1 MYDLGERVI
10 IVTGGSQGIGL
21 EIARRAAK
29 NKAKV
34 VIWDILEE
42 GAKKVQEEIT
52 NGGGECLSQIVD
64 VSNEEAVKLGL
75 EDVIKRYGDIY
86 GLVNNAGIARDNL
99 LIRLSSEAWEQVI
112 RTNLTSM
119 FYTCKYA
126 VRSMLKRKEGSIVN
140 ISSVVGLM
148 GNIGQVNYAASKAGV
163 IGLTKSIA
171 KEVASHNIRVN
182 AIAPGFIKTVM
193 TDKLSDDIKNK
204 FLQNIPMNRFGSCE
218 EVANVVLFLLSS
230 ESSYITGAVINVNG
244 GLYM

>member
-64 VSNEEAVKLGL
+64 VSNEEAIKLGI

>member
-1 MYDLGERVI
+1 MYDLADKVI

-21 EIARRAAK
+21 EIARK
-29 NKAKV
+29 VSKHKAKV
-34 VIWDILEE
+34 AIWDILEE
-42 GAKKVQEEIT
+42 GAKRAEEEII
-52 NGGGECLSQIVD
+52 NAGGECFSQTVD
-64 VSNEEAVKLGL
+64 VSNEEAVKLSI
-75 EDVIKRYGDIY
+75 EDVMKRYGDIY

-99 LIRLSSEAWEQVI
+99 LIRLSSESWEQVI

-126 VRSMLKRKEGSIVN
+126 IRSMLKKKEGAIVN

-148 GNIGQVNYAASKAGV
+148 GNIGQANYSASKAGV

-171 KEVASHNIRVN
+171 KEVANHNIRVN
-182 AIAPGFIKTVM
+182 AIAPGFIKTMM

-204 FLQNIPMNRFGSCE
+204 FLQNIPMNRFGNCE
-218 EVANVVLFLLSS
+218 EVANVVLFLLSA